1 MAYRLGVDVGGT
13 FTDLLLF
20 EESTGA
26 FWRHKTPSTPHDSS
40 EGILN
45 GLTAICGTADITP
58 ADIDIFLHGTTVA
71 TNAVLE
77 GKGARV
83 GLIVTQGYRQIMQ
96 IARSFVPGGLAGWI
110 VWPKPQPLAALED
123 TFEIKG
129 RMNARGE
136 ELRSLDETD
145 IRAQLEKLKARGVEA
160 LTVSLM
166 NAYLNGAHEARVGE
180 LAAEIMPG
188 VPVSLSHIVLPEMQ
202 EYERTLTTVANAA
215 VRPVVG
221 RYVRSLREK
230 LRGAGMAGKL
240 ALLRSDG
247 GLMTS
252 EKSEE
257 HPVSLLMSGPA
268 GGVTGAIWVGK
279 NAGIRNI
286 LTLDVGGTSTDVA
299 LIENLEARRVR
310 TTEVGHLA
318 VRASALDV
326 KTVGAGGGSIA
337 YVPELTGALRVGPQ
351 SAGAVPGPVAY
362 GKGGTLPTVTDA
374 NVVLGYLPE
383 ALLGGTF
390 KLDRAGATAAV
401 QTIADALKIDLYAA
415 ARGIIDI
422 VNENMFGAL
431 RMISVQQGYDAR
443 DFALMGFGGA
453 GPLHVNAVARLMGSW
468 PAVSPVSPGVL
479 CALGDATTRMR
490 TETARS
496 FSTLASRTDGAAVS
510 AVLTEMESQIR
521 AELEEEGVAPHEI
534 TIEFEVDV
542 RYSGQAFEV
551 PMTVTLADLAEH
563 GIASLTNRFDEE
575 HRRLF
580 TFNMDSEHEIVN
592 LRAVA
597 LGQALDLPAAKLPVG
612 NGDPIAAKLRD
623 HELYMNGRMQP
634 GIIYDRARLKANDVI
649 TGPAIVIEMDSTTLI
664 EADCIATVDAVGN
677 ILITPAAAVSTLAD
691 A

>member
-1 MAYRLGVDVGGT
+1 MSYRLGVDVGGT
-13 FTDLLLF
+13 FTDLLLLD
-20 EESTGA
+20 EGNGA

-40 EGILN
+40 VGILT
-45 GLTAICGTADITP
+45 GVEAICASAGIAPKDVE
-58 ADIDIFLHGTTVA
+58 IFLHGTTVA

-83 GLIVTQGYRQIMQ
+83 GLIVTEGYRQIMQ

-110 VWPKPQPLAALED
+110 VWPKPEPLAALED

-129 RMNARGE
+129 RMNAQGE
-136 ELRSLDETD
+136 EFRPIDDDD
-145 IRAQLEKLKARGVEA
+145 IRAALEKVKAQGVEA

-166 NAYLNGAHEARVGE
+166 NAYLNGAHEKRVGD
-180 LAAEIMPG
+180 LAAEILPG
-188 VPVSLSHIVLPEMQ
+188 IPISLSHEVLPEMQ

-221 RYVRSLREK
+221 RYVRNLRDK

-240 ALLRSDG
+240 SLLRSDG
-247 GLMTS
+247 GLMSS

-268 GGVTGAIWVGK
+268 GGVTGALWVGK

-299 LIENLEARRVR
+299 LVENLEARRVR
-310 TTEVGHLA
+310 TTEVGHLS

-337 YVPELTGALRVGPQ
+337 YVPELTRALRVGPQ

-362 GKGGTLPTVTDA
+362 GKGGTQPTVTDA

-383 ALLGGTF
+383 ALLGGSF
-390 KLDRAGATAAV
+390 KLDREGAKAAV
-401 QTIADALKIDLYAA
+401 QTIADALGIGLFEA

-431 RMISVQQGYDAR
+431 RMISVQQGYDPR

-496 FSTLASRTDGAAVS
+496 FSRLASQTSPADILA
-510 AVLTEMESQIR
+510 LLDEMAKQTGG
-521 AELEEEGVAPHEI
+521 ELEAEGLASDEI
-534 TIEFEVDV
+534 EIQFEIDV
-542 RYSGQAFEV
+542 RYAGQAFEV
-551 PMTVTLADLAEH
+551 PIEVKRADLDAQ
-563 GIASLTNRFDEE
+563 GLTGLTDRFDEE

-597 LGQALDLPAAKLPVG
+597 MGKALELPAGKLPEG
-612 NGDPIAAKLRD
+612 DGDPSAARIRD
-623 HELYMNGRMQP
+623 HELWMDGRLQP
-634 GIIYDRARLKANDVI
+634 AIIYDRARLRAGDRI
-649 TGPAIVIEMDSTTLI
+649 AGPAIIVEMDSTTLV
-664 EADCIATVDAVGN
+664 ESDCLATVDAVGN
-677 ILITPAAAVSTLAD
+677 ILINPA
-691 A
+691 

>member
-1 MAYRLGVDVGGT
+1 MTYRLGVDVGGT
-13 FTDLLLF
+13 FTDLLLLDQR
-20 EESTGA
+20 SGS

-45 GLTAICGTADITP
+45 GLGAVCGKAGITP
-58 ADIDIFLHGTTVA
+58 ADIEYFLHGTTVA

-83 GLIVTQGYRQIMQ
+83 GLVVTEGYGQVMQ

-110 VWPKPQPLAALED
+110 VWPKPEPLAALED
-123 TFEIKG
+123 TVEVAG
-129 RMNARGE
+129 RMDAQGRE
-136 ELRSLDETD
+136 IRPLDEAGV
-145 IRAQLEKLKARGVEA
+145 RAALEKLKGQGVEA

-166 NAYLNGAHEARVGE
+166 NGYLNGAHEKRVAE
-180 LAAEIMPG
+180 LAAQIMPG
-188 VPVSLSHIVLPEMQ
+188 VPISLSHVVLPEMQ

-221 RYVRSLREK
+221 KYVRNLRDN
-230 LRGAGMAGKL
+230 LRGGGMAGSL
-240 ALLRSDG
+240 SLLRSDG
-247 GLMTS
+247 GLMSS

-257 HPVSLLMSGPA
+257 QPVALLMSGPA
-268 GGVTGAIWVGK
+268 GGVTGALWVGK

-310 TTEVGHLA
+310 TTEVGHLS

-383 ALLGGTF
+383 NLLGGTF
-390 KLDRAGATAAV
+390 KLDREGAKAAV
-401 QTIADALKIDLYAA
+401 QTIADKLGIGLMEA

-431 RMISVQQGYDAR
+431 RMISVQQGYDPR
-443 DFALMGFGGA
+443 HFAVMGFGGA

-496 FSTLASRTDGAAVS
+496 FSKRFSE
-510 AVLTEMESQIR
+510 TEE
-521 AELEEEGVAPHEI
+521 AEVIALLEEMAAQTTEELTAEGIAPGDV
-534 TIEFEVDV
+534 TVQFELDV
-542 RYSGQAFEV
+542 RYEGQAFEV
-551 PMTVTLADLAEH
+551 PLSISPEVLKADGLAGVVARFDAEH
-563 GIASLTNRFDEE
+563 E
-575 HRRLF
+575 RLF
-580 TFNMDSEHEIVN
+580 TFNMDTEHELVN

-597 LGQALDLPAAKLPVG
+597 LGPLLELEALRLAQG
-612 NGDPIAAKLRD
+612 NGDPSEAKVRD
-623 HELYMNGRMQP
+623 HELWYNGAMAP
-634 GIIYDRARLKANDVI
+634 AVIYDRSKLRAGDVI
-649 TGPAIVIEMDSTTLI
+649 KGPAIVTEMDSTTLI
-664 EADCIATVDAVGN
+664 EGDCVGTVDAVGN
-677 ILITPAAAVSTLAD
+677 ILINLA
-691 A
+691 

>member
-1 MAYRLGVDVGGT
+1 MTFRLGVDVGGT
-13 FTDLLLF
+13 FTDLLLLD
-20 EESTGA
+20 EGTGA

-45 GLTAICGTADITP
+45 GVVAVCESAGIVPDDIRT
-58 ADIDIFLHGTTVA
+58 FLHGTTVA

-83 GLIVTQGYRQIMQ
+83 GLVVTEGYRHVMQ

-129 RMNARGE
+129 RMTAQGIEYRPI
-136 ELRSLDETD
+136 DDDD
-145 IRAQLEKLKARGVEA
+145 IRSALSKLKAQGVEA

-166 NAYLNGAHEARVGE
+166 NAYLNGAHEQRVAE
-180 LAAEIMPG
+180 LAAETMPG
-188 VPVSLSHIVLPEMQ
+188 VPVSLSHQVLPEMQ

-215 VRPVVG
+215 VRPIVG
-221 RYVRSLREK
+221 HYVRNLRER
-230 LRGAGMAGKL
+230 LRASGMAGKL
-240 ALLRSDG
+240 SLLRSDG

-268 GGVTGAIWVGK
+268 GGVTGAIWVGR
-279 NAGIRNI
+279 NSGIKNI

-299 LIENLEARRVR
+299 LIENLEARRTR

-383 ALLGGTF
+383 ALLGGSF
-390 KLDRAGATAAV
+390 KLDRDGSIRAV
-401 QTIADALKIDLYAA
+401 QTIADALGIDLYAA

-431 RMISVQQGYDAR
+431 RMISVQQGYDPR

-496 FSTLASRTDGAAVS
+496 FSTLASRTDVKD
-510 AVLTEMESQIR
+510 LTAILGEMESQLR
-521 AELEEEGVAPHEI
+521 RELENDGVPSSDITTVFEI
-534 TIEFEVDV
+534 DV

-551 PMTVTLADLAEH
+551 PLEVTLSELAVT
-563 GIASLTNRFDEE
+563 GIAALTERFDQE
-575 HRRLF
+575 HNRLF

-597 LGQALDLPAAKLPVG
+597 LGKPLDLPAAQLPRGDG
-612 NGDPIAAKLRD
+612 NPSAAKVRD
-623 HELYMNGRMQP
+623 HEVWMDGAMRP
-634 GIIYDRARLKANDVI
+634 AVIYDRAQLRHGDKIV
-649 TGPAIVIEMDSTTLI
+649 GPAIVTEMDSTTLI
-664 EADCIATVDAVGN
+664 ETGCIATVDAVGN
-677 ILITPAAAVSTLAD
+677 ILINLA
-691 A
+691 

>member
-1 MAYRLGVDVGGT
+1 MTYRLGVDVGGT

-20 EESTGA
+20 DQTSGN

-45 GLTAICGTADITP
+45 GVTAICTKAGITP
-58 ADIDIFLHGTTVA
+58 ADVEFFLHGTTVA

-83 GLIVTQGYRQIMQ
+83 GLITTQGYRQVMQ

-110 VWPKPQPLAALED
+110 VWPKPEPLAALED
-123 TFEIKG
+123 TFEIAG
-129 RMNARGE
+129 RM
-136 ELRSLDETD
+136 D
-145 IRAQLEKLKARGVEA
+145 AQGVEVSPIDEAQIRTTLETLRDSGVQA
-160 LTVSLM
+160 LTVSLV
-166 NAYLNGAHEARVGE
+166 NAYLNGAHEARIGE
-180 LAAEIMPG
+180 IAAEIMPD

-202 EYERTLTTVANAA
+202 EYERTLTTVANAS

-221 RYVRSLREK
+221 KYVRNLRDR
-230 LRGAGMAGKL
+230 LRGAGMAGSL
-240 ALLRSDG
+240 SLLRSDG
-247 GLMTS
+247 GLMSS

-268 GGVTGAIWVGK
+268 GGVTGAIWVGR
-279 NAGIRNI
+279 NAGLKNI

-299 LIENLEARRVR
+299 LIEGLEARRQR
-310 TTEVGHLA
+310 TTEVGHLS

-337 YVPELTGALRVGPQ
+337 YVPELTKALRVGPQ

-362 GKGGTLPTVTDA
+362 QKGGTLPTVTDA

-383 ALLGGTF
+383 NLLGGTF
-390 KLDRAGATAAV
+390 QLDREGAKKAV
-401 QTIADALKIDLYAA
+401 QTIADALGIGLMEA

-431 RMISVQQGYDAR
+431 RMISVQQGYDPR

-496 FSTLASRTDGAAVS
+496 FSKRVIDTREEAVIAILEDMAAQ
-510 AVLTEMESQIR
+510 TR
-521 AELEEEGVAPHEI
+521 AELLAEGINEADI
-534 TIEFEVDV
+534 TSQFELDV
-542 RYSGQAFEV
+542 RYEGQAFEV
-551 PMTVTLADLAEH
+551 PLSIDPETLRRDGLKAVTD
-563 GIASLTNRFDEE
+563 RFDTE
-575 HRRLF
+575 HLRLF
-580 TFNMDSEHEIVN
+580 TFNMDSAHELVN

-597 LGQALDLPAAKLPVG
+597 MGPALELPAPPLADSDGDVTRAK
-612 NGDPIAAKLRD
+612 IRD
-623 HELYMNGRMQP
+623 HELWADGAMVP
-634 GIIYDRARLKANDVI
+634 AVIYDRAKLLNGDVI
-649 TGPAIVIEMDSTTLI
+649 PGPAIVVEMDSTTLI
-664 EADCIATVDAVGN
+664 EAGCIGTVDHVGN
-677 ILITPAAAVSTLAD
+677 ILINLA
-691 A
+691 

>member
-1 MAYRLGVDVGGT
+1 MGYRLGVDVGGT

-20 EESTGA
+20 DTASGA

-45 GLTAICGTADITP
+45 GVTAICANAGVQP
-58 ADIDIFLHGTTVA
+58 ADIDFFLHGTTVA

-83 GLIVTQGYRQIMQ
+83 GLVTTEGYRHVMQ

-110 VWPKPQPLAALED
+110 IWPKPTPLAALED
-123 TFEIKG
+123 TVTIKG
-129 RMNARGE
+129 RMTAEGT
-136 ELRSLDETD
+136 ELRPIDDAD
-145 IRAQLEKLKARGVEA
+145 IRTALGCLKGQGVEA
-160 LTVSLM
+160 VTVSLI
-166 NAYLNGAHEARVGE
+166 NAYANGAHEKRVGE
-180 LAAEIMPG
+180 LAAEILPG
-188 VPVSLSHIVLPEMQ
+188 VPVSLSHEVLPEMQ

-221 RYVRSLREK
+221 KYVSNLRSRLAE
-230 LRGAGMAGKL
+230 AGMAGNL
-240 ALLRSDG
+240 SLLRSDG
-247 GLMTS
+247 GLMS
-252 EKSEE
+252 AHKAEE
-257 HPVSLLMSGPA
+257 QPVNILMSGPA
-268 GGVTGAIWVGK
+268 GGVTGALWVAR
-279 NAGIRNI
+279 NAGLKNI

-299 LIENLEARRVR
+299 LIENLEPRRQR
-310 TTEVGHLA
+310 ETEVGHLK

-337 YVPELTGALRVGPQ
+337 YVPELTKALRVGPQ

-383 ALLGGTF
+383 NLLGGTF
-390 KLDRAGATAAV
+390 QLDREGAKQAV
-401 QTIADALKIDLYAA
+401 QTIADALGIDLMAA

-431 RMISVQQGYDAR
+431 RMISVQQGYDPR
-443 DFALMGFGGA
+443 HFALMGFGGA

-496 FSTLASRTDGAAVS
+496 FSRLASSATAEELIGILDEMAAQNRADLMADGVPEA
-510 AVLTEMESQIR
+510 
-521 AELEEEGVAPHEI
+521 EI
-534 TIEFEVDV
+534 TSEFEIDV
-542 RYSGQAFEV
+542 RYAGQAFEV
-551 PMTVTLADLAEH
+551 PLTITADVLRAD
-563 GIASLTNRFDEE
+563 GIAGILARFDEE
-575 HRRLF
+575 HHRLF
-580 TFNMDSEHEIVN
+580 TFNMDTPHEIVN

-597 LGQALDLPAAKLPVG
+597 MGRPLDLPAAELPKGDG
-612 NGDPIAAKLRD
+612 NPIAAKMRD
-623 HELYMNGRMQP
+623 HTLWMDGREQAAV
-634 GIIYDRARLKANDVI
+634 IYDRAKLRQGDVI
-649 TGPAIVIEMDSTTLI
+649 PGPAIVCEMDSTTLI
-664 EADCIATVDAVGN
+664 ESGCVATVDAVGN
-677 ILITPAAAVSTLAD
+677 ILINLA
-691 A
+691 